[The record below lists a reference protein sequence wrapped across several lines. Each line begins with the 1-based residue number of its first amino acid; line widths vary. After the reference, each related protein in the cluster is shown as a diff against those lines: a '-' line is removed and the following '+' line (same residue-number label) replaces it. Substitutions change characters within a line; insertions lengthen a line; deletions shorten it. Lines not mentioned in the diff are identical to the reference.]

1 MEAHRFFGPIDGPGP
16 DPATWGCKIGEV
28 DRTKLPSGSDSPMRE
43 AVTRAYRE
51 LTGEE
56 PQFIFS
62 GWGTELDEPERA
74 VVEDR
79 MPYA

>member
-1 MEAHRFFGPIDGPGP
+1 MESAKKI
-16 DPATWGCKIGEV
+16 WSCKIGEV
-28 DRTKLPSGSDSPMRE
+28 DAEKLPHGADAPMRAAISE
-43 AVTRAYRE
+43 EFRR

-62 GWGTELDEPERA
+62 GWAAELDEGERA

-79 MPYA
+79 LPKEEMSK